1 MSRPRP
7 GLRPFLE
14 RLAPPAAALALL
26 LSTGSAAAAAPRGYD
41 RCPSG
46 HFCLFSEYDGNGAI
60 ATFRFGSPNLALQ
73 NFDDLGLSYA
83 NNTDSVWCTYGDY
96 NYSKEQLYG
105 SWEANTADSLGEL
118 HSFVS
123 SVRKGEC

>member
-1 MSRPRP
+1 MPPNVPR
-7 GLRPFLE
+7 L
-14 RLAPPAAALALL
+14 LAPPALAAALL
-26 LSTGSAAAAAPRGYD
+26 LATATAADSATAAPRGYD

-60 ATFRFGSPNLALQ
+60 ATFRFGSPNLADQ
-73 NFDDLGLSYA
+73 NFDDLAMSYA

-96 NYSKEQLYG
+96 NYSKAQLHSG
-105 SWEANTADSLGEL
+105 WEAHTADSLWEL

-123 SVRKGEC
+123 SVRKGQC